1 MFAIAIRIEHLAIT
15 ALAALA
21 ALVALMCGAGPCN
34 AQRPEPHVVDFGL
47 PESGEVVHGRLVQW
61 GEWGVRVDG
70 CTRIP
75 AGGAECTVS
84 VLNGTA
90 AELAICIGE
99 AALFFATAKDST
111 RMAIVR
117 SNKSPLAADLE
128 QRGYA
133 CAQLAAHSELTHTF
147 RTTSPVA
154 PHASSL
160 GMTLVERVSEGKTL
174 KARTKLPLPGP
185 QF

>member
-1 MFAIAIRIEHLAIT
+1 MFSIAIRIEHLAVT
-15 ALAALA
+15 AL
-21 ALVALMCGAGPCN
+21 ALVALTGGAGRCN

-47 PESGEVVHGRLVQW
+47 PASGEVVHGRLVQW
-61 GEWGVRVDG
+61 GEWGVRADG

-75 AGGAECTVS
+75 AGGAECRVT

-90 AELAICIGE
+90 AEHALCLGD
-99 AALFFATAKDST
+99 AALFFATAQDST

-117 SNKSPLAADLE
+117 SNKNPLATDLE

-133 CAQLAAHSELTHTF
+133 CGQLAAHSELTHTF

-154 PHASSL
+154 PHATSL
-160 GMTLVERVSEGKTL
+160 GMTLVERLSEGNAL
-174 KARTKLPLPGP
+174 KARTKLPFPGP